1 MSFQDFLYG
10 FMQGFDQAGGTQ
22 RLSSWAA
29 RNIAGGEYYDPTSD
43 PLFYQDLERAR
54 ALGTPEAQESFL
66 GKYGQFFEL
75 PEGQTPE
82 QYFFGIEPEAP
93 TFYGMPEDVSRS
105 LLFNTAVQGRPIP
118 ENIISEYADT
128 FGYDIRPML
137 EMLQPSDEPGYEEF
151 MKAYMLA
158 SEVGTP
164 AAQQMFMQEYGSR
177 IPEGVTQ
184 EQLFP
189 RHRYSD
195 IDLILSGFRR
205 LPEEQVGL
213 LERLGYT
220 VTPLSDYEGYYA
232 IQEPLYT
239 YTDTGAGPELDP
251 FERMRQG
258 FYYLTP
264 EEARRYTEAGVN
276 LVPVP
281 GYEGWYRTGPEIP
294 AGQTITDTGFDYSKL
309 DMPTMVQYIMA
320 DRQVSPGEMAAWNA
334 SPWGIFGHPAEIWE
348 ALMKEQETQGMPA
361 VQGRMYDE
369 ETYNLILTR
378 GIGVTPQNYPVI
390 QNQAG
395 GRYAYIP
402 ESGGWVNWTGPVIKY
417 DERGY
422 VVEDPNG
429 NRLIPNEQGLL
440 AYPDGTVFVDPR
452 GQSYYYDKN
461 FGIVYPMDYQSQID
475 FGVEEEIGTD
485 RGPGL
490 LQRLFSTS
498 QWVWPPTGG
507 IFGDT
512 ETNERAREVANQYR
526 TRYPNANTQQIIMFL
541 RSLDEQ
547 AFRERFGV
555 EVEKVI
561 EELSRG

>member
-195 IDLILSGFRR
+195 IDLILSGFRK

-239 YTDTGAGPELDP
+239 YTDTGAGLELDP

-264 EEARRYTEAGVN
+264 EETKRYTEAGVN

-294 AGQTITDTGFDYSKL
+294 AAQTITDTGFDYNKL

-348 ALMKEQETQGMPA
+348 TLMKEQETQGMPA

-378 GIGVTPQNYPVI
+378 GIGVTPQNDPVI

-402 ESGGWVNWTGPVIKY
+402 ESGGWVSWTGPVIKY

-440 AYPDGTVFVDPR
+440 AYPDGTVFVDQR

-475 FGVEEEIGTD
+475 FGVEEIGTD

-490 LQRLFSTS
+490 LQRLFSNF
-498 QWVWPPTGG
+498 
-507 IFGDT
+507 FGDS

-526 TRYPNANTQQIIMFL
+526 TRYPNATTQQIIMFL
-541 RSLDEQ
+541 RSIDDQ

>member
-10 FMQGFDQAGGTQ
+10 FMQGFDQSGGTQ

-54 ALGTPEAQESFL
+54 VLGTPESQESFL

-82 QYFFGIEPEAP
+82 QYFFGIEPETP

-105 LLFNTAVQGRPIP
+105 LLFNTAAQGRSIP
-118 ENIISEYADT
+118 ENITSEYADT
-128 FGYDIRPML
+128 FGYDISSIL

-164 AAQQMFMQEYGSR
+164 AAQQKFMQEYGGW
-177 IPEGVTQ
+177 IPEGVNQ

-189 RHRYSD
+189 QNRYSD
-195 IDLILSGFRR
+195 IDLILSGFRK

-232 IQEPLYT
+232 IQDPLYT
-239 YTDTGAGPELDP
+239 YTD
-251 FERMRQG
+251 
-258 FYYLTP
+258 
-264 EEARRYTEAGVN
+264 
-276 LVPVP
+276 
-281 GYEGWYRTGPEIP
+281 
-294 AGQTITDTGFDYSKL
+294 TDTGFDYSKL

-320 DRQVSPGEMAAWNA
+320 DRQVSPGEMEAWNA
-334 SPWGIFGHPAEIWE
+334 SPWGIFGHPTEIWE
-348 ALMKEQETQGMPA
+348 TLMKEQETQGMPA

-378 GIGVTPQNYPVI
+378 GIGVTPQNEPVI

-395 GRYAYIP
+395 GRYAYMP
-402 ESGGWVNWTGPVIKY
+402 ESGGWVSWTGPVIKH

-461 FGIVYPMDYQSQID
+461 FGIVYPIDYQSQID
-475 FGVEEEIGTD
+475 FGVEEIGAD
-485 RGPGL
+485 RRPGL
-490 LQRLFSTS
+490 FQRLLSNF
-498 QWVWPPTGG
+498 
-507 IFGDT
+507 FGNQ

-541 RSLDEQ
+541 RSIDDQ